1 MDTRTGVRGR
11 PASCDPEKPFIKREG
26 ALNIANRERDVVD
39 AQAANNR
46 SGSRGGILRQRPLWQ
61 DQYGQRLDKMPSRH
75 TAAFILIE

>member
-26 ALNIANRERDVVD
+26 TLNIANRERDVVD

-46 SGSRGGILRQRPLWQ
+46 GGILRQGPLWQ
-61 DQYGQRLDKMPSRH
+61 DQYGERLDKMASRH